1 MNRIAERWQRR
12 GPNAQSV
19 FQLAF
24 AVTARL
30 HIGRMRRLLPILVAS
45 AACLRFEAHAA
56 ACPDCPTS
64 RAVSAIVCG
73 EGVWRNLALTVAPF
87 VALGIVVWRLSRI
100 GRPPVRTAD
109 VAPTRE
115 S

>member
-1 MNRIAERWQRR
+1 MYH
-12 GPNAQSV
+12 
-19 FQLAF
+19 LTF

-30 HIGRMRRLLPILVAS
+30 HIGRMRRLLPIVIAS

-73 EGVWRNLALTVAPF
+73 DGVWRNLTMTVAPF

-109 VAPTRE
+109 VASRRE

>member
-1 MNRIAERWQRR
+1 MNRQRR
-12 GPNAQSV
+12 GPKAQSV

-24 AVTARL
+24 AAAARL

-45 AACLRFEAHAA
+45 AACLRFEAYAA

-109 VAPTRE
+109 AASTRE

>member
-1 MNRIAERWQRR
+1 
-12 GPNAQSV
+12 V
-19 FQLAF
+19 LHLAF

-73 EGVWRNLALTVAPF
+73 EGVWRNLALTVSPF

-109 VAPTRE
+109 AAPARK